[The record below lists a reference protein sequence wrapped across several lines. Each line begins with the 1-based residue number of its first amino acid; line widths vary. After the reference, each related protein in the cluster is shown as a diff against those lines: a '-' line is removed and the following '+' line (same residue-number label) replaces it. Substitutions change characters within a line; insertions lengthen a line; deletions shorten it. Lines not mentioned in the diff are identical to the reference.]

1 MSYHMI
7 NLSIYQN
14 QPVSLPISLSI
25 HPPSHLSIYL
35 LIYLFAYL
43 SIIDITI
50 HPSIHPSIS
59 ALRRGVATRWICAV
73 LHRTLGSSARGLLIF
88 MCLGWR
94 LASSRPSFARIIL
107 SRCRAWLQ
115 SAYLRRETLSAHC
128 SRQTREA
135 TVHRSML
142 SCQNHHHALI
152 HSTVAV
158 VRK

>member
-35 LIYLFAYL
+35 SIYLFPYL
-43 SIIDITI
+43 SIIDIYIYHYPSIHPFI
-50 HPSIHPSIS
+50 HPSVHPSIS

-94 LASSRPSFARIIL
+94 LASSRPSFARINL

-115 SAYLRRETLSAHC
+115 SAYLRRETLSAHR

-142 SCQNHHHALI
+142 SCP
-152 HSTVAV
+152 
-158 VRK
+158 

>member
-1 MSYHMI
+1 MSHDQPI

-35 LIYLFAYL
+35 SIYLFAYL
-43 SIIDITI
+43 SIIDIYIYITI
-50 HPSIHPSIS
+50 HPSIHSSIHPSVHPSIS

-94 LASSRPSFARIIL
+94 LASSRPSFARINL
-107 SRCRAWLQ
+107 SRCRA
-115 SAYLRRETLSAHC
+115 
-128 SRQTREA
+128 
-135 TVHRSML
+135 
-142 SCQNHHHALI
+142 
-152 HSTVAV
+152 
-158 VRK
+158 

>member
-1 MSYHMI
+1 MI
-7 NLSIYQN
+7 NLSIYQYIKIN
-14 QPVSLPISLSI
+14 QSVYLSLYLSI
-25 HPPSHLSIYL
+25 HLAIYLSIYL
-35 LIYLFAYL
+35 SIYLFAYL
-43 SIIDITI
+43 SIIDIYHYPSI
-50 HPSIHPSIS
+50 HPSIHSSIHPSIS

-94 LASSRPSFARIIL
+94 LASSRPSFARINL

-142 SCQNHHHALI
+142 SCP
-152 HSTVAV
+152 
-158 VRK
+158 